1 VIAGYNLFEA
11 LGGLSVAAAFSFFIF
26 RLFGKKWIE
35 TQFQKNLEG
44 FKHQQNIELSK
55 LRVEIDTQIDGNVR
69 LRQNE
74 FESLTQA
81 WLLFHEAYAETAKL
95 ILISPFFSKLNQ
107 VHADVLEEILEDSG
121 FSESQKAT
129 IRHAEDRAEA
139 YLHINYIH
147 RINSAHKKQ
156 SDYLNHISQY
166 GIFFDKALAELM
178 EKAQQKLTSI
188 TSTYKIGIEPG
199 EYKMQGKANDEFFM
213 EMMPLHTEL
222 KNRIHSHLRL
232 PARVNSHVA

>member
-1 VIAGYNLFEA
+1 MIAGYNLFEA
-11 LGGLSVAAAFSFFIF
+11 LGGLSVAATFSFFIF
-26 RLFGKKWIE
+26 RLFGKNWIE
-35 TQFQKNLEG
+35 TQFQKNLED

-69 LRQNE
+69 LRKNE
-74 FESLTQA
+74 FESLTKA
-81 WLLFHEAYAETAKL
+81 WLLFHEAFAETAKL
-95 ILISPFFSKLNQ
+95 IFVSPFFSKLNN

-139 YLHINYIH
+139 YLHINYTH
-147 RINSAHKKQ
+147 RINSAYQKQ
-156 SDYLNHISQY
+156 YDYLNHISQY
-166 GIFFDKALAELM
+166 GIFFDNIIAELM
-178 EKAQQKLTSI
+178 DKAHKKLAKI
-188 TSTYKIGIEPG
+188 TSMYEIGIEPG
-199 EYKMQGKANDEFFM
+199 EYKMRGKATDEFVI
-213 EMMPLHTEL
+213 EMTPLHTEL